1 MLYIS
6 KKTKNL
12 LHNNDKNDIMKAY
25 SIFNDIKPLKI
36 SKSHFIS
43 KFVIYLSFSTQCI
56 CCDGH

>member
-25 SIFNDIKPLKI
+25 SISMI
-36 SKSHFIS
+36 
-43 KFVIYLSFSTQCI
+43 
-56 CCDGH
+56 